1 MQYRDMLRGRF
12 VRRLNRF
19 VARVEIEGVEAEAH
33 IRNTGRLAEVFAPG
47 CELMLLPS
55 ENPARRTKYDVVA
68 ALRRMPDGAERW
80 VGVDSMLPNAAAG
93 AWLRAGGLGALSE
106 IRAEARVG
114 ESRFDFVAR
123 EGRKA
128 RGHRGQG
135 LHIGGSGRR
144 ALSRT
149 RPPRAGLRHVR
160 ELTALCRA
168 GWRCA
173 LVIAI
178 QFPGAKRFEPN
189 WALQREFGEALT
201 EACAAGV
208 AILAFEC
215 ALGPEGPRLESP
227 VPVSLE
233 RPGARG

>member
-55 ENPARRTKYDVVA
+55 ENSARRTKYDVVA

-123 EGRKA
+123 EGERRVAIEVKGCTLEEAGVA
-128 RGHRGQG
+128 RFPDAPTAR
-135 LHIGGSGRR
+135 
-144 ALSRT
+144 
-149 RPPRAGLRHVR
+149 GLRHVR

-189 WALQREFGEALT
+189 WALQREFGEALI